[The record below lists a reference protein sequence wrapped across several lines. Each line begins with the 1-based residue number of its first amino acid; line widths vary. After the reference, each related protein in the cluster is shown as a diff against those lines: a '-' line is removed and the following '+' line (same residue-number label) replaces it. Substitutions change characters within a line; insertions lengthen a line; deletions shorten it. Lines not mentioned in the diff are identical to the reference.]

1 MCYHTQLCF
10 LTNKERV
17 NDSLKSLAIE
27 RVSVP
32 KKALYKRQGTN
43 YLLEP

>member
-1 MCYHTQLCF
+1 MCYHMQLCF

-27 RVSVP
+27 RVPVP
-32 KKALYKRQGTN
+32 KKVLYKRQGTN